1 MFQQLLESRARPVR
15 RRGGGAVS
23 VAAHAAA
30 IGLAVAATA
39 RGTPA
44 APESPPELVY
54 RVRPPAP
61 APEAPRRPQ
70 ARPRSAGRTAV
81 TPVGGAAPAPRRS
94 PGPALPAVAI
104 GAVPP
109 VGLPGDPGP
118 LVDAREFT
126 AGLAA
131 GPGGAAAP
139 GGGAP
144 FEAPMVDEPVAPDPR
159 NPPPRYPE
167 ALRAAGVG
175 GRAVARFV
183 VDTLGRV
190 EPGTVRVAS
199 ADDPRFAEAA
209 REALGRMRFRPA
221 RAGGVRVRQLVE
233 LPFAFAPG
241 GPPR

>member
-1 MFQQLLESRARPVR
+1 
-15 RRGGGAVS
+15 
-23 VAAHAAA
+23 VAL
-30 IGLAVAATA
+30 GV
-39 RGTPA
+39 
-44 APESPPELVY
+44 
-54 RVRPPAP
+54 
-61 APEAPRRPQ
+61 
-70 ARPRSAGRTAV
+70 
-81 TPVGGAAPAPRRS
+81 
-94 PGPALPAVAI
+94 
-104 GAVPP
+104 VPP
-109 VGLPGDPGP
+109 VALPGDGGP

-126 AGLAA
+126 GGLASGPA
-131 GPGGAAAP
+131 GRAAP
-139 GGGAP
+139 GGAP
-144 FEAPMVDEPVAPDPR
+144 FEAAMVDEPVAPDPR

-199 ADDPRFAEAA
+199 PDDPRFADAA